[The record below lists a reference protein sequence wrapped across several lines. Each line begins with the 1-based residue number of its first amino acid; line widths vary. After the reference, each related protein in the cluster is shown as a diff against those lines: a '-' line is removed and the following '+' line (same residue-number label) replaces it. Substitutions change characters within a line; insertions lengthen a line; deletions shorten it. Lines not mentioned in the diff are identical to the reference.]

1 MKPSERRR
9 PELRPEKPAPVVER
23 PFKGLPDRL
32 VELANAW
39 LRKLSSYGGQHAKNM
54 SPNTV
59 ASYAAALETFSE
71 WLKASGTD
79 IADVKTFDG
88 ARATAFINWMVDRDY
103 RPRSISVKRAALKSF
118 WNHLA
123 SCSETAFNPFSHV
136 DVPVPRPG
144 DPRPFTDEE
153 DAEMLPN
160 FVKAGEWCPA
170 LLIMRFAGL
179 RKSEALDL
187 SPADITESPDGKIL
201 RIHVMRG
208 KGGKE
213 RWAAML
219 PLEEGREKP
228 YSYQDIVWN
237 SAKAMEGGERMFK
250 HGDGRLY
257 STCKAMI
264 AQKLLPEGFTP
275 HRLRHTFATWLRKQK
290 CREDTIAE
298 LLGHADVRTARVYA
312 ARRPEN
318 AEADFLR
325 ERRAIKG

>member
-1 MKPSERRR
+1 MRA
-9 PELRPEKPAPVVER
+9 EKPAPPVKR
-23 PFKGLPDRL
+23 PFKGLPEGL
-32 VELANAW
+32 AALANEW
-39 LRKLSSYGGQHAKNM
+39 LHKLATYGGPHAKNM

-59 ASYAAALETFSE
+59 VNYAVAVETFSE
-71 WLKASGTD
+71 WLEASGT
-79 IADVKTFDG
+79 ALTDVKMFDG
-88 ARATAFINWMVDRDY
+88 MQATAFINWMVDRNY

-123 SCSETAFNPFSHV
+123 SSSETTFNPFDRV

-144 DPRPFTDEE
+144 IPRPFTDEE

-160 FVKAGEWCPA
+160 FVKAGEWGPA

-219 PLEEGREKP
+219 PLEEGRDKP
-228 YSYQDIVWN
+228 YSYQDIVWD
-237 SAKAMEGGERMFK
+237 AATARAGKERMFE

-275 HRLRHTFATWLRKQK
+275 HRLRHTFATWLRKQGCK
-290 CREDTIAE
+290 EDTISE
-298 LLGHADVRTARVYA
+298 LLGHTDVRTMRVYA
-312 ARRPEN
+312 SRRPEN